1 MAFTQFSYDMEIIGK
16 LSDTPNVDDGLA
28 AAQLKDK
35 FDEGGKA
42 IKDYINNVLLQEA
55 AEKTGVTGMVKAVG
69 GKLVAAEP
77 DVDYQTPIGSGDITT
92 AMFAPGATAP
102 KATQLET
109 SRNITVK
116 DSSGTYSGTAAGF
129 SGTADITLK
138 MPATGR
144 FDKLILGSGAI
155 GTSLPSNPVEGQVFL
170 LIEG

>member
-1 MAFTQFSYDMEIIGK
+1 MAFTQFTKDMDIIVK
-16 LSDTPNVDDGLA
+16 LPDAPVAEGGFTTP
-28 AAQLKDK
+28 QFKQS

-55 AEKTGVTGMVKAVG
+55 AEKTDVTGMVKAVG

-92 AMFAPGATAP
+92 AMFAAGATAP

-129 SGTADITLK
+129 NGTAAITLK

-144 FDKLILGSGAI
+144 FDKLILGSDAV